1 MVRGT
6 WHVLVGLLQ
15 HSTISLGALELRL
28 DTLTVLGS
36 AESCTVSVQGM
47 VLALVKSITEKMQPC
62 CKAPAIPNPVANLS
76 MLSVTYHS
84 SIRSLEVGVGLGCLL
99 YPVLMGLG
107 WMGQGEDCLALEGA
121 RGENGAAL
129 CWTWQ

>member
-1 MVRGT
+1 M
-6 WHVLVGLLQ
+6 
-15 HSTISLGALELRL
+15 TI
-28 DTLTVLGS
+28 LGS

-84 SIRSLEVGVGLGCLL
+84 SIRSLEVGLGVRSLL
-99 YPVLMGLG
+99 YPVLVGLG
-107 WMGQGEDCLALEGA
+107 WMGQGEDWLAPKGA
-121 RGENGAAL
+121 GEENGAGL
-129 CWTWQ
+129 CWTQR